1 MFKYAINLVF
11 RRPLRTIL
19 TSMGITIAVFLISF
33 IVFGMQ
39 DLQSLLVNEFSARF
53 APNQVI
59 IQPGGMMSM
68 FGAGAEMTYDQE
80 VEESVIINKDVIE
93 NLASQEYVEEVQG
106 ALIIMGLDATLD
118 EKEVPYT
125 GAIMTGWDI
134 KSSNPY
140 FVETWGD
147 DMQVPEG
154 EIWVS
159 TFITDYY
166 KEEPEDIIGKTITLA
181 PSSGSIFSS
190 KSSSMIGKEF
200 NYTITGVFDPGQDK
214 NDAILSEKDGLD
226 MLLELGG
233 FESQEQYLENVGYDM
248 IYAYVEPDNQAEF
261 KEYVSSEYNYDTMT
275 SDDILDILGSI
286 TDGLTIALIMFGLV
300 SGAVAGIGI
309 INTMIMSIYEQTK
322 EIGVIKALGAS
333 DKQVMMIFLIQSA
346 VMGMLGGVLGLGS
359 IALIMFALDGVV
371 VNELVKAGFVIES
384 FFNFDIVTALLITLA
399 SILVGIVAG
408 LYPARRAAKLDPI
421 QALRYE

>member
-1 MFKYAINLVF
+1 
-11 RRPLRTIL
+11 
-19 TSMGITIAVFLISF
+19 
-33 IVFGMQ
+33 
-39 DLQSLLVNEFSARF
+39 
-53 APNQVI
+53 
-59 IQPGGMMSM
+59 
-68 FGAGAEMTYDQE
+68 
-80 VEESVIINKDVIE
+80 
-93 NLASQEYVEEVQG
+93 
-106 ALIIMGLDATLD
+106 
-118 EKEVPYT
+118 
-125 GAIMTGWDI
+125 
-134 KSSNPY
+134 
-140 FVETWGD
+140 
-147 DMQVPEG
+147 
-154 EIWVS
+154 
-159 TFITDYY
+159 
-166 KEEPEDIIGKTITLA
+166 
-181 PSSGSIFSS
+181 
-190 KSSSMIGKEF
+190 
-200 NYTITGVFDPGQDK
+200 
-214 NDAILSEKDGLD
+214 

-300 SGAVAGIGI
+300 SGAVAGVGI

-333 DKQVMMIFLIQSA
+333 DKQVMMIFLIQSG

-371 VNELVKAGFVIES
+371 VNELVKAGFAIDS
-384 FFNFDIVTALLITLA
+384 FFNFDLNIALLITLA
-399 SILVGIVAG
+399 SILVGIIAG